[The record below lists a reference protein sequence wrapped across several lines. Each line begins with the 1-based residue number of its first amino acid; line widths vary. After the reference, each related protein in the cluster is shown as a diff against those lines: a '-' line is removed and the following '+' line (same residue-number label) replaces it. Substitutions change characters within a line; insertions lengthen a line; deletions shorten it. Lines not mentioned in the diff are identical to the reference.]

1 MTALIVGNLT
11 QNFAR
16 QVGYLTIGE
25 TLDSGL
31 KTLKLKDFVPIQ
43 YESATNKIFDSTSV
57 FATESFCMSFI
68 DTETFKCGFVVR
80 RVFSFV
86 IINKCYQEPFADDV
100 FLERAISLAS
110 YTSYKEQ
117 KYRTSAF

>member
-1 MTALIVGNLT
+1 MYVQERPSPGHTPHIWSYLTRGLKLFTWSYLTPLIVGNLT

-16 QVGYLTIGE
+16 QVGHLTIGE

-57 FATESFCMSFI
+57 FAT
-68 DTETFKCGFVVR
+68 
-80 RVFSFV
+80 
-86 IINKCYQEPFADDV
+86 
-100 FLERAISLAS
+100 
-110 YTSYKEQ
+110 
-117 KYRTSAF
+117 